1 MLLDQLKK
9 DQKVEFL
16 RQAYNPDNMGHSYA
30 SATPETPDKVMYI
43 SPVEGGMTSFKVDF
57 EKDGI
62 GGQEQVLKNGPVMG
76 PLEVVVQTGEL
87 QVMLS
92 IIESTLPH
100 LTGWTTSM
108 DIAMQR
114 AINTSLNLNGSGGG
128 GGGFYDDNQY

>member
-16 RQAYNPDNMGHSYA
+16 RRAYNHDNLGHSYPA
-30 SATPETPDKVMYI
+30 ATPETPDKVMYI
-43 SPVEGGMTSFKVDF
+43 TPGQAGMALFKVDF
-57 EKDGI
+57 EKDGV
-62 GGQEQVLKNGPVMG
+62 GGQEQVLKNGPMMG

-92 IIESTLPH
+92 IIESSLPQ

-114 AINTSLNLNGSGGG
+114 AVNTIMAEAGGG
-128 GGGFYDDNQY
+128 GRGDPYDDSQY